1 MDVLYTIVTDG
12 IGHIIVQNSA
22 DEPIARLT
30 DQVDWSEAYRAERVG
45 HMLERAMIED
55 SYNG

>member
-12 IGHIIVQNSA
+12 LGHIIIQNGA

-30 DQVDWSEAYRAERVG
+30 DNGEWSDEYRAERVG
-45 HMLERAMIED
+45 HALKRAMIED